1 MSCLDVVSLLCMSD
15 VMLFKVNKLTTTC
28 YTELERRDTSK
39 ADTMSEIPLSKRQR
53 VLEDNAELDQE
64 NHVANGSTKSP
75 PSSSSQT
82 VASHTPRKLVI
93 SSAEH
98 LVSSSQPVT
107 TSSSSLAAPE
117 LKPPRTSSRGRES
130 RTYSQSPPRSPGR
143 SPTRKLEL
151 IKISPVKKSRLEL
164 QRLYDAEQSQKDS
177 SRLCI
182 DKLVLEDFKSYAGR
196 QVVGP
201 FHSNFSAVVGPNGS
215 GKSNVIDS
223 MLFVFGFRANKMR
236 QDRLSDLIH
245 NSESHP
251 NLQSCSVEVHFQYV
265 IDQQDGK
272 TRIDQ
277 EKPGLVVTR
286 RAFKNNSSKYYV
298 NGLESN
304 YTQVTELLKK
314 EGIDLDHKR
323 FLILQGEVE
332 NIAQMRPKA
341 EKEGEDGLLEY
352 LEDITG
358 TAKYKPRIESI
369 AKEIEIMN
377 ESCVEKEN
385 RFQIVD
391 QERSSLE
398 AGKNEALEFLDREK
412 NLILLKSKRLQY
424 KIRQSNTKLS
434 STLGKRDKLHDQLT
448 QEINKHSEIVKEV
461 DSLEAQV
468 KEAAAKL
475 ELQTT
480 QERTLVNQKRNL
492 DQERVAKEEK
502 IKNLNQKITNSEQ
515 ISKTAQVS
523 IERAQTQG
531 EELKQQQIDHSTMLQ
546 QLNEDIGK
554 ERERLDE
561 IKFSLKDKTT
571 DISAEIAQYEKDLEP
586 WNDQLQQKRAEI
598 QLADSELSLLKD
610 MQSRLEKEVVKL
622 QDDLAAAKEENKS
635 KLKTVQDLEEQKV
648 AISSEIAT
656 GEKEWTAANARLKE
670 MHSILNVQRQRTI
683 EARSALSNA
692 QNKSTVLTALT
703 KLQKSG
709 RISGFHG
716 RLGDLG
722 VIAEEYD
729 VAISTACPRL
739 EDLVVESVECGQQCI
754 DYLRRN
760 KLGYARFILLDK
772 LRKFS
777 TTPIQTPEG
786 VPRLFDL
793 VQPKADKFVPAFYS
807 VLRDTLAAKDLK
819 QANRVAYGKKRFRVV
834 TLDGKLID
842 ISGTMSGGGTYVSR
856 GLMRL
861 SQNKAHDTDVYSPE
875 EVAQLEVALA
885 EKEKNLQLANETFQQ
900 MGGHLEEL
908 KSKGPDIDLRISKLL
923 LEVESSNT
931 EIELKQKQLSE
942 RNAMQ
947 KKSSE
952 SNEEFELALA
962 RVMKLKEEEKSLGKQ
977 TASTK
982 QKIVELREKIMEIGG
997 SELKLQ
1003 NDKVSSISG
1012 QIESL
1017 INKQKKEKSTIRKT
1031 ENELKKQ
1038 TKAFKNAQT
1047 DLQQFNQEVKTLE
1060 EATAKLIITLEEI
1073 EESLHQVQEERQS
1086 LSSRTETLKEKLT
1099 SLEENATEF
1108 KSLKIELK
1116 NKLEKLDGLASHL
1129 RKEITKNETDLQ
1141 NTKIRDVT
1149 RILHQLE
1156 EEERT
1161 IPNNNNGGHA
1171 KDAKENDSPREGEDE
1186 HNPTESTDNELQHD
1200 EMDIDESAVELPNG
1214 LPRVAESELETL
1226 DLESLESQIEDL
1238 QNYVDSTSVDVE
1250 ILEEYAKRLAEHKHR
1265 KLDLNQAV
1273 QERDNMRNSLEE
1285 LKKCRFDEFMQGF
1298 GIISMT
1304 LKEMYQMITMGGNA
1318 ELELVDSLDP
1328 FSEGVTFSVMPPKKS
1343 WRNITNLSGGEK
1355 TLSSLALVFA
1365 LHKYKPTPLYVMDEI
1380 DAALDFRNVSI
1391 VANYIKER
1399 TKNAQFV
1406 VISLRNNMF
1415 ELAQQLVGIYKRD
1428 NMTQSASLK
1437 NNDLI
1442 DRT

>member
-1 MSCLDVVSLLCMSD
+1 MSNSP
-15 VMLFKVNKLTTTC
+15 
-28 YTELERRDTSK
+28 
-39 ADTMSEIPLSKRQR
+39 ISKRQK
-53 VLEDNAELDQE
+53 VPEANAEPDQQSQA
-64 NHVANGSTKSP
+64 VNGPIK
-75 PSSSSQT
+75 SSSSPSSLP

-93 SSAEH
+93 SSLENR
-98 LVSSSQPVT
+98 VSTSQPAT
-107 TSSSSLAAPE
+107 ASSLSLTGPE
-117 LKPPRTSSRGRES
+117 LKPPRTSSRGRSS

-164 QRLYDAEQSQKDS
+164 QKLYDAEQSQKDS

-182 DKLVLEDFKSYAGR
+182 DKLVLENFKSYAGR

-223 MLFVFGFRANKMR
+223 MLFVFGFRATKMR

-245 NSESHP
+245 NSELHS
-251 NLQSCSVEVHFQYV
+251 NLQSCSVEVHFHYV
-265 IDQQDGK
+265 IDQDDGT
-272 TRIDQ
+272 TRVDE
-277 EKPGLVVTR
+277 EKPSLIVTR
-286 RAFKNNSSKYYV
+286 KAFRNNSSKYFI
-298 NGLESN
+298 NGVESN
-304 YTQVTELLKK
+304 YTRVTELLKK

-332 NIAQMRPKA
+332 NIAQMKPKA

-358 TAKYKPRIESI
+358 TAKYKPQIEEI
-369 AKEIEIMN
+369 AKQIEVLN
-377 ESCVEKEN
+377 ESCLEKEN

-391 QERSSLE
+391 QEKSSLG
-398 AGKNEALEFLDREK
+398 AGKNEALEFLERER
-412 NLILLKSKRLQY
+412 NLTLLKSKRLQF
-424 KIRQSNTKLS
+424 KIWQNNKKLC
-434 STLGKRDKLHDQLT
+434 STLSKSDKLRNQLAEESNKYSETMKEIDILET
-448 QEINKHSEIVKEV
+448 QI
-461 DSLEAQV
+461 
-468 KEAAAKL
+468 KEASKKL
-475 ELQTT
+475 ELQTVR
-480 QERTLVNQKRNL
+480 EKTLISQKRGL
-492 DQERVAKEEK
+492 DQERVANEEK
-502 IKNLNQKITNSEQ
+502 MKNLSQKVTKAEDVL
-515 ISKTAQVS
+515 KTAQIS
-523 IERAQTQG
+523 IEQLQERADK
-531 EELKQQQIDHSTMLQ
+531 LKQQQGDHAAMLKH
-546 QLNEDIGK
+546 LNEDLTR
-554 ERERLDE
+554 EREQLDQ
-561 IKFSLKDKTT
+561 IKLSLKSKTT

-610 MQSRLEKEVVKL
+610 KQSRLDKEILKL
-622 QDDLAAAKEENKS
+622 EGEIAAAIEEKDA
-635 KLKTVQDLEEQKV
+635 KLKAVKELEEQKV
-648 AISSEIAT
+648 AFSNEIST
-656 GEKEWTAANARLKE
+656 GEGEWTAAKTRLKE
-670 MHSILNVQRQRTI
+670 MQDILNVQRQRTLD
-683 EARSALSNA
+683 ARSALSNA

-722 VIAEEYD
+722 TIDEQYD

-754 DYLRRN
+754 DYLRKN

-777 TTPIQTPEG
+777 INPIETPEA

-793 VQPKADKFVPAFYS
+793 VQPKAEKFIPAFYS
-807 VLRDTLAAKDLK
+807 VLRDTLAANDLA

-842 ISGTMSGGGTYVSR
+842 LSGTMSGGGSFVAR
-856 GLMRL
+856 GLMKL
-861 SQNKAHDTDVYSPE
+861 AQNKAQDIDAYSPE
-875 EVAQLEVALA
+875 EVAQLEHSLA

-900 MGGHLEEL
+900 MTSRLEEL
-908 KSKGPDIDLRISKLL
+908 KSKVPETDLKISKLL
-923 LEVESSNT
+923 LEIESWDT
-931 EIELKQKQLSE
+931 EMQIKQKRLVE
-942 RNAMQ
+942 RKLTQKNAI
-947 KKSSE
+947 E
-952 SNEEFELALA
+952 SNEELERAEA
-962 RVMKLKEEEKSLGKQ
+962 RVIKLKQEEESLGEQ
-977 TASTK
+977 TAATK
-982 QKIVELREKIMEIGG
+982 QKIAELREKIMEIGG

-1003 NDKVSSISG
+1003 NDKVSSIAK
-1012 QIESL
+1012 QIES
-1017 INKQKKEKSTIRKT
+1017 IIFKQKKDRSTLKKA
-1031 ENELKKQ
+1031 ESELQKQ
-1038 TKAFKNAQT
+1038 TKTLNNAKN
-1047 DLQQFNQEVKTLE
+1047 DLQQFTQEINVLKETIAKLVVTLE
-1060 EATAKLIITLEEI
+1060 EVEKSMQEM
-1073 EESLHQVQEERQS
+1073 QEETRA
-1086 LSSRTETLKEKLT
+1086 LREELELLKQKLA
-1099 SLEENATEF
+1099 SLEAGATEF
-1108 KSLKIELK
+1108 KSLRIEIK
-1116 NKLEKLDGLASHL
+1116 DRLEKLDALACHL
-1129 RKEITKNETDLQ
+1129 RKEITEYETELE

-1149 RILHQLE
+1149 SILLQLQE
-1156 EEERT
+1156 EENKDTNGDGDMRDEREQGHNLELVGENKEGRST
-1161 IPNNNNGGHA
+1161 AVENN
-1171 KDAKENDSPREGEDE
+1171 SQSDE
-1186 HNPTESTDNELQHD
+1186 RME
-1200 EMDIDESAVELPNG
+1200 IDEGARELPNK
-1214 LPRVAESELETL
+1214 LPRVAESELENL
-1226 DLESLESQIEDL
+1226 DLDDLESQINDL
-1238 QNYVDSTSVDVE
+1238 QHYVDSTTADVE
-1250 ILEEYAKRLAEHKHR
+1250 ILEEYAKRLAEHKRR

-1273 QERDNMRNSLEE
+1273 QERDKMRDSLED
-1285 LKKCRFDEFMQGF
+1285 LRKRRFDKFMQGF

-1399 TKNAQFV
+1399 TRNAQFV

-1415 ELAQQLVGIYKRD
+1415 ELGQQLVGIYKRD
-1428 NMTQSASLK
+1428 NMTKSATLK

-1442 DRT
+1442 DRA